1 MGTVRKPCLMVCFA
15 ALLSA
20 CAAVAGNEGDK
31 VLFTLTLQSGGSVRL
46 PDTLYSVAPRLVIDG
61 TEAIAIGE
69 EVATPEGVRFEFRA
83 PGKGVLATGEA
94 TLREELFSHKERKE
108 HKGAAVR
115 WRITLAKDVGKVE
128 WGAVARLPHDEFR
141 RGDVSVD
148 GEAAVVRGL
157 RIACESGGSRFC
169 ATADARS
176 TSAPPKL
183 GDETKWWPHHPF
195 WRLSFEGGKA
205 KDAKAGDSFE
215 FGLAFSSTELKRE
228 AHLTPLRGDLSGE
241 AAFNGD
247 SESAI
252 GGLAIA
258 YAGPLVV
265 PDCGG
270 WVPMDHRKTI
280 VPGSALD
287 FSKIIPHDAPAGKHG
302 WLRSMGDHA
311 EFEGLPG
318 VPQRFCGVNFCGDA
332 NYPDTPEDAAALAER
347 ISRIGCNALR
357 IHHHDNALARYEN
370 GVLVPDAE
378 AFDKL
383 DRLVAECVKRGIYLT
398 TDIYVSRRV
407 AWRDIGI
414 DRDGNIP
421 HFKTW
426 QEATERGFRDWC
438 DFARLFLSHVN
449 PYTGRSYAD
458 EPAMPLL
465 CTQNETCLSGDFKGL
480 WNDPDLDMP
489 GLWAAFLAEARAKN
503 PGAYPGYGPDN
514 PPQIAL
520 PWDENPG
527 DAVVGGFWCWLETRF
542 HRRAE
547 HFLREELG
555 AKALLTGD
563 NFGPTPSS
571 VLEMRDALYGYCDTH
586 TYPNGWRSW
595 VDRSYSI
602 PVVANT
608 FNPIIGGLGMTED
621 SIGYPRLW
629 NRPFCVTEWDYVGMN
644 AYRSMA
650 GLTFGS
656 MAGIQGWTGLWRFAY
671 NHGKASFPDNM
682 GDPGLYNLARDPLA
696 LAGERATLLLFL
708 RGDMAE
714 AEEALA
720 LDFTDALLD
729 PAQGRAWRSG
739 PRWPKSDVAW
749 THRVG
754 AVIRGKG
761 APDGARVI
769 ARDEYEK
776 MGKES
781 FATTA
786 SSAAPVSIDRDRGT
800 FAVATPRTCGVF
812 ARGGVHTAGILR
824 VDFSTQRRRDA
835 DQDSSFVIR
844 HPSFRGGE
852 NAATV
857 FASSL
862 DGAPL
867 AESRRILVTHLTD
880 CRAKGFA
887 TTDELGTIIL
897 RWRGENNPDGTTS
910 LYLKEG
916 VAEVELIL
924 DIGKNGN
931 NPFRVWALATD
942 GKRECEV
949 PCAFDPATGRLRFT
963 ASVRKPFGGCMLYEI
978 VRQ

>member
-1 MGTVRKPCLMVCFA
+1 MNRLCVYLFSLCAGSYA
-15 ALLSA
+15 AATSA
-20 CAAVAGNEGDK
+20 PLPA
-31 VLFTLTLQSGGSVRL
+31 LTLQSGGSVRL
-46 PDTLYSVAPRLVIDG
+46 PDTLYSVAPRLVVDG
-61 TEAIAIGE
+61 TDAIAIGE
-69 EVATPEGVRFEFRA
+69 EAATPEGVRFEFRA
-83 PGKGVLATGEA
+83 PGKGVLATGTCQLAKNGNCSQILNPHCSQIENTSNGLRA
-94 TLREELFSHKERKE
+94 SASLRENDVV
-108 HKGAAVR
+108 AT
-115 WRITLAKDVGKVE
+115 WRITLAKDAKKVE

-141 RGDVSVD
+141 REDVSVD

-157 RIACESGGSRFC
+157 RIE
-169 ATADARS
+169 ADAAKRLS
-176 TSAPPKL
+176 PRL

-195 WRLSFEGGKA
+195 WRLSFDGGKA
-205 KDAKAGDSFE
+205 EDAKAGDALEFRLSFSADA
-215 FGLAFSSTELKRE
+215 GLSL
-228 AHLTPLRGDLSGE
+228 
-241 AAFNGD
+241 
-247 SESAI
+247 
-252 GGLAIA
+252 A

-287 FSKIIPHDAPAGKHG
+287 FSKIIPRDAPAGKHG
-302 WLRSMGDHA
+302 WLRSVGDHA

-332 NYPDTPEDAAALAER
+332 NYPDTPEDAAAIAER

-426 QEATERGFRDWC
+426 QESTERGFRDWC

-458 EPAMPLL
+458 EPAMSLL

-489 GLWAAFLAEARAKN
+489 GLWAAFIAEARAKN

-520 PWDENPG
+520 PWDENPC

-547 HFLREELG
+547 RFLREELC

-563 NFGPTPSS
+563 NFGPTPAA

-671 NHGKASFPDNM
+671 NHGKTSFPDNM

-696 LAGERATLLLFL
+696 LAGERAALLLFL

-720 LDFTDALLD
+720 LDFTDAILD
-729 PAQGRAWRSG
+729 PAQGRAWRSS

-754 AVIRGKG
+754 AVIRGNG

-769 ARDEYEK
+769 ARDEFEK

-781 FATTA
+781 FAATA
-786 SSAAPVSIDRDRGT
+786 SSAAPVSIDRERGT
-800 FAVATPRTCGVF
+800 FAVATQRTCGVF

-844 HPSFRGGE
+844 HSSFRGGE

-916 VAEVELIL
+916 VAEIELEL
-924 DIGKNGN
+924 GA
-931 NPFRVWALATD
+931 NPAEWRVWALATD

-949 PCAFDPATGRLRFT
+949 PCAWEPNDGEDAVATSGHLHFT
-963 ASVRKPFGGCMLYEI
+963 ASVRQPFGGCMAYEI